1 MKKPSILIRSFF
13 LFQCT
18 SKLHAICIGCTWSI
32 PPRRFFRQ
40 SARGVRRSFERAV
53 RRPNVQMEACSA
65 LLPPS
70 GSERVP
76 HASSRVISFRSPHY
90 TIPKSALEPRSSH
103 VRSSL
108 CRRRHRHRLLH
119 SPSVPFRSL
128 FSVRPSSMNVPFLPS
143 EAFKFK
149 CWQRQGRPEGRR
161 KASWREFELR
171 EASNQSW
178 ERKRVAKVEPRL
190 NNSSVSISLPIA
202 PANIAFMVKARPA
215 A

>member
-40 SARGVRRSFERAV
+40 SARGVRRSFERAVRV

-119 SPSVPFRSL
+119 SPSVPFRSRL
-128 FSVRPSSMNVPFLPS
+128 LARFWNGKLIFL
-143 EAFKFK
+143 EKFK
-149 CWQRQGRPEGRR
+149 IFNQ
-161 KASWREFELR
+161 KFEFF
-171 EASNQSW
+171 S
-178 ERKRVAKVEPRL
+178 
-190 NNSSVSISLPIA
+190 
-202 PANIAFMVKARPA
+202 
-215 A
+215 